1 MFSEV
6 FFTGLYSSL
15 IGFLL
20 AMGAQCYKSKCK
32 EVEFCCIK
40 IVRDTTAEEELD
52 IQQQRPQNPIS
63 QQGLKLATLILYF
76 LLNIT

>member
-20 AMGAQCYKSKCK
+20 AMGAQCYKSKCS
-32 EVEFCCIK
+32 EVKICCIT
-40 IVRDTTAEEELD
+40 INRDVAGEEQID
-52 IQQQRPQNPIS
+52 QRLAQNPIS
-63 QQGLKLATLILYF
+63 NNNL
-76 LLNIT
+76 

>member
-20 AMGAQCYKSKCK
+20 AIGAQCYKSKCR
-32 EVEFCCIK
+32 EVKICCIK
-40 IVRDTTAEEELD
+40 ITRDVEGEEILD
-52 IQQQRPQNPIS
+52 IQVPQNPIQS
-63 QQGLKLATLILYF
+63 NNTL
-76 LLNIT
+76 

>member
-20 AMGAQCYKSKCK
+20 AMGAQCYRSKCSQVK
-32 EVEFCCIK
+32 VCCIT
-40 IVRDTTAEEELD
+40 INRDVAGEEQLD
-52 IQQQRPQNPIS
+52 QRLAQNPIS
-63 QQGLKLATLILYF
+63 NNNL
-76 LLNIT
+76 

>member
-15 IGFLL
+15 IGFSL
-20 AMGAQCYKSKCK
+20 ALGAQCYKSKCK

-52 IQQQRPQNPIS
+52 FQRSQNPIS
-63 QQGLKLATLILYF
+63 QNGL
-76 LLNIT
+76 

>member
-32 EVEFCCIK
+32 EVNFCCIK
-40 IVRDTTAEEELD
+40 IIRDVQGEEELD
-52 IQQQRPQNPIS
+52 NQQQRPQNPIS
-63 QQGLKLATLILYF
+63 QNGL
-76 LLNIT
+76 

>member
-32 EVEFCCIK
+32 EVSFCCIK
-40 IVRDTTAEEELD
+40 IIRDVEGEEELD
-52 IQQQRPQNPIS
+52 IQQQRPQNPIQS
-63 QQGLKLATLILYF
+63 QNGL
-76 LLNIT
+76 

>member
-32 EVEFCCIK
+32 EVSFCCIK
-40 IVRDTTAEEELD
+40 IIRDTTAEEELD
-52 IQQQRPQNPIS
+52 IQQRSQNPIS
-63 QQGLKLATLILYF
+63 SQSLDRQNERGL
-76 LLNIT
+76 

>member
-32 EVEFCCIK
+32 EFNFCCIK
-40 IVRDTTAEEELD
+40 IIRDVEGEEELD
-52 IQQQRPQNPIS
+52 NQQQRPQNPIS
-63 QQGLKLATLILYF
+63 QNGL
-76 LLNIT
+76 